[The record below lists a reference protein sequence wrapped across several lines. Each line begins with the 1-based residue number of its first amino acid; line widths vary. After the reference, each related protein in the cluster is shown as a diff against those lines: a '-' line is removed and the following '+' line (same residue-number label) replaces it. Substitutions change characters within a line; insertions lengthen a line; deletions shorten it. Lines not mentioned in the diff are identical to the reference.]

1 MNLPGKGEESAL
13 AKRREKAKERDKHRS
28 ISDRIVDVLKVASRW
43 LISLRGLEPSMSSSV
58 SEEEGRWKRRGIS
71 FWSSRRVEKR
81 SYPFPGAKMSC
92 FAPAFL
98 IAAIAALSFLRTRA
112 VDMLKG

>member
-28 ISDRIVDVLKVASRW
+28 ISDRIVDVLKVASRK

-58 SEEEGRWKRRGIS
+58 SEEEDGRWKMEGGSVSGRVDASRRG
-71 FWSSRRVEKR
+71 VTH
-81 SYPFPGAKMSC
+81 
-92 FAPAFL
+92 FL
-98 IAAIAALSFLRTRA
+98 ALR
-112 VDMLKG
+112 